1 MADAVESHGTVEF
14 IGEILSFRGDYQM
27 QERAPRAQEIG
38 RAARDIEGALV
49 VEVRRGGRRIGCW
62 QDKGLV
68 IEPGD
73 RLLVID
79 SDAVIAGAG

>member
-1 MADAVESHGTVEF
+1 MVTGREKAIQPEAQLTVIAPCGSRQRE
-14 IGEILSFRGDYQM
+14 
-27 QERAPRAQEIG
+27 PRAQEIG
-38 RAARDIEGALV
+38 RAARDIEGVLV

-62 QDKGLV
+62 QDKGIV

-79 SDAVIAGAG
+79 SDAVVAGTA

>member
-1 MADAVESHGTVEF
+1 MGKEAMEN
-14 IGEILSFRGDYQM
+14 LRGQKLGKYTLT
-27 QERAPRAQEIG
+27 QEIG
-38 RAARDIEGALV
+38 RAARDIEGVLV

-79 SDAVIAGAG
+79 SDAVLAGTA